1 MTFVILCPYL
11 ANSNTL
17 PDHTLMKK
25 STFATLFVLIN
36 LTICLAQSKPDK
48 QQFSSIGDLKLESG
62 LVIKDCRIG
71 YRAYGH
77 LNAAK
82 TNGVLF
88 PTWYGG
94 TSKDIELDIAPWK
107 TIDTTKYYLIIVDA
121 LGNGVSS
128 SPSNSTQQYGADF
141 PAFSIR
147 DMVESQHQMLSKNM
161 GINHLRMVIGISLGG
176 FQTFQW
182 AVSYP
187 DFMDVLVPIVGSP
200 QLSSY
205 DLMLY
210 NTYAKAIE
218 TDTGFNH
225 GHYKINPK
233 IPVAKM
239 ILELSITTPANRVK
253 TMPCD
258 GVLPWMHQIET
269 AKSKDWNDQ
278 YYQVK
283 AAMGQDI
290 SKAFNGSLK
299 DAAAHIKAK
308 MLIVTSK
315 QDHLVNPTPAIE
327 FSKLLAAKLIVLD
340 SEAGHLA
347 GNLEDP
353 EVRKDIKEL
362 LDDN

>member
-1 MTFVILCPYL
+1 
-11 ANSNTL
+11 
-17 PDHTLMKK
+17 MKK
-25 STFATLFVLIN
+25 TAFAALYLLFNITL
-36 LTICLAQSKPDK
+36 CLAQSIPDK
-48 QQFSSIGDLKLESG
+48 QQFISIGDLKLESG
-62 LVIKDCRIG
+62 SVIKDCRIG

-94 TSKDIELDIAPWK
+94 NSRDIELNIAPWK
-107 TIDTTKYYLIIVDA
+107 AIDTTKYYLILVDA
-121 LGNGVSS
+121 LGNGVTT
-128 SPSNSTQQYGADF
+128 SPSNSKQQHGPDF
-141 PAFSIR
+141 PAFTIR
-147 DMVESQHQMLSKNM
+147 DMVESQHIMLTKYM
-161 GINHLRMVIGISLGG
+161 GINHLRAVMGISMGG
-176 FQTFQW
+176 IQTFQW

-187 DFMDVLVPIVGSP
+187 DFMDVLIPIVGSP
-200 QLSSY
+200 QASSY

-218 TDTGFNH
+218 TDTGFDH
-225 GHYKINPK
+225 GRYKVNPK

-239 ILELSITTPANRVK
+239 IMELSIVTPALRIK
-253 TMPCD
+253 TMPRE
-258 GVLPWMHQIET
+258 GVEPWMNQIET
-269 AKSKDWNDQ
+269 TSNSKDWNDL

-283 AAMGQDI
+283 ASMAIDI
-290 SKAFNGSLK
+290 SKPYNGSLK

-327 FSKLLAAKLIVLD
+327 FSKLLPAKLIILD

-347 GNLEDP
+347 GNLED
-353 EVRKDIKEL
+353 VGVKTAIKEL
-362 LDDN
+362 LDGN